1 MSHATPRAMS
11 HGGQDTRA
19 SSGIL
24 QRDPPAGG
32 DPGDLTIGTPPN
44 VG

>member
-1 MSHATPRAMS
+1 MSHAAPRAMTR
-11 HGGQDTRA
+11 GEQDAHA